1 MRARVEACRRGSWSL
16 NFWKHGSGVHVCQPP
31 ASQCH
36 MRECG
41 TSLYRW
47 WLSYG
52 RAPSSQPGPQLCEGR
67 RLARVPT
74 SSPSAPRLRLPSD
87 HEEVVVS
94 LSGAGSGPKV
104 GKPCPGTLRPDHGD
118 LWTRPSHAGFGG
130 CHPAVSTPTS
140 TLVPHGDTCRAHLTF
155 ISVGSKNPKIAL
167 KLAEFQTDSQGK
179 VRGPCA
185 PAGLPG
191 ERGR

>member
-1 MRARVEACRRGSWSL
+1 MARVSTSVSHL
-16 NFWKHGSGVHVCQPP
+16 PP
-31 ASQCH
+31 SVTCVSAALPCIAGGFLTAGPHLHSQV
-36 MRECG
+36 
-41 TSLYRW
+41 
-47 WLSYG
+47 
-52 RAPSSQPGPQLCEGR
+52 PSSAKAGR

-74 SSPSAPRLRLPSD
+74 SFPSAPRLRLPSN

-179 VRGPCA
+179 VRGLCA